1 MSADVLRPLE
11 SLNRIGRAVSS
22 SVAGDSSDVE
32 ETLRLVVESV
42 KVVAPGSSAVLYAY
56 DRESSSLVTT
66 PQAFSGDPPLQ
77 SLPDALG
84 ERAIALRREI
94 VAGGSDGCSGYAVAC
109 FPMLVGGQAVGVL
122 YVCRPGDR
130 RFGQVEILMLEN
142 LVNQAAMGVY
152 HVRQNALIQSEMA
165 RKEDELAR
173 LRRAGLLISSRP
185 RLEETLE
192 AILQMALEVTGAKY
206 GIFRLL
212 DRSGQ
217 NLVTRAV
224 AGERG
229 GNPAVEALPLNATSV
244 TGWAAKHR
252 HPVRI
257 ADVHAEPWSRIYYPL
272 YHDLE
277 MRSELTVP
285 LIGANGKLEGV
296 INLESP
302 EINAF
307 SEEDSLLLQ
316 SLATQAIIA
325 IQEARLLDALQEV
338 TKSLLMDQL
347 EAVSNRL
354 VTLACDLLNASSGA
368 IWELKGDMLF
378 LRAATDGHVLGDRI
392 PLHGSLTGHAILSRG
407 PVTSDDVRSDPR
419 FYRPELAQTR
429 GWKRA
434 LVVPLL
440 ASDDTDPV
448 GALSVYG
455 SEAAPGH
462 FAESDWD
469 KKVLT
474 ILAYYAALA
483 VHKAYR
489 QEELEAVQEQKAVAE
504 TFAAVGDVAA
514 NLLHNLNNKV
524 GIIPVRVEGIRDKCR
539 EALLNYPYLA
549 ENLGEIERSAGE
561 AMDSVRESL
570 SLLHP
575 LHLSPVD
582 VKACV
587 REAIA
592 AVEPPEGV
600 KIQSEGLT
608 DLPPVT
614 ATRQALIL
622 VFTNLLANAI
632 AAMDS
637 HGTIIIEGKTVD
649 GWVELSVQDDGQGI
663 PPEMQD
669 RIFEFNFSR
678 GSSGRTGK
686 LGFGLWWVK
695 TLMARLNGSVSVESD
710 GVHGTT
716 FRLKLPRAGWRR

>member
-1 MSADVLRPLE
+1 MSADVLRSLE
-11 SLNRIGRAVSS
+11 SLNRIGRAVSR
-22 SVAGDSSDVE
+22 SVAGDPSDVE

-42 KVVAPGSSAVLYAY
+42 EAVAPGSSAVLYAC

-77 SLPDALG
+77 SLPDTLG
-84 ERAIALRREI
+84 ERAIALRQEI
-94 VAGGSDGCSGYAVAC
+94 VASGSDGCPGYAVAC

-130 RFGQVEILMLEN
+130 GFDQVEILMLEN

-224 AGERG
+224 AGERA

-338 TKSLLMDQL
+338 TKSLLMDPL

-368 IWELKGDMLF
+368 IWELKGDALF
-378 LRAATDGHVLGDRI
+378 LRATTDGHVLGDRI
-392 PLHGSLTGHAILSRG
+392 PLHGSLTGRAILSRG

-419 FYRPELAQTR
+419 FYRPELAQAR

-474 ILAYYAALA
+474 ILAHYAALA

-524 GIIPVRVEGIRDKCR
+524 GIIPVRVEGIRDKCK
-539 EALLNYPYLA
+539 EVLMDYPYLA

-561 AMDSVRESL
+561 AMKSVRESL

-582 VKACV
+582 VKGCV

-592 AVEPPEGV
+592 AVEPPEEV
-600 KIQSEGLT
+600 KIRSEGLT

-614 ATRQALIL
+614 ATRQALVL

-637 HGTIIIEGKTVD
+637 HGTIIIEGKAVD

-663 PPEMQD
+663 PPDMQD
-669 RIFEFNFSR
+669 RIFEFNFSQ
-678 GSSGRTGK
+678 GRSDSTGK

-695 TLMARLNGSVSVESD
+695 TLMTRLSGSVSVESD
-710 GVHGTT
+710 GIRGTT
-716 FRLKLPRAGWRR
+716 FRLRLPRAGWRQ